1 MNKLLFFEDVD
12 VIFEDESDFYSQ
24 LSRLIS
30 ITKVPII
37 LTASNYSFITKNLLP
52 VLHRSQLNYETLQYN
67 VRRPESK

>member
-1 MNKLLFFEDVD
+1 LFFEDVD

-37 LTASNYSFITKNLLP
+37 LTASN
-52 VLHRSQLNYETLQYN
+52 
-67 VRRPESK
+67 